1 MMDWFITFLPQIFVV
16 LGLVLVLLELLL
28 GIEASF
34 DMVLIGSIL
43 IISGF
48 FGILTGSLPLMLILA
63 SVLSVLY
70 IFIGRR
76 KIRQRITVTTSH
88 TNIDRVVGSTGTV
101 VKQISP
107 DTAGIVR
114 LNDEQWRAAA
124 SEVLYENDVVTV
136 EGIEGVTVVVRKLA
150 K

>member
-1 MMDWFITFLPQIFVV
+1 MMDWFITYLPQIFVV
-16 LGLVLVLLELLL
+16 LGLILVLLELLL

-48 FGILTGSLPLMLILA
+48 FGILIGSVPLMLILA

-70 IFIGRR
+70 ILVGRR

-88 TNIDRVVGSTGTV
+88 TNIDRIVGATGTV

-107 DTAGIVR
+107 ETAGIVR

-124 SEVLYENDVVTV
+124 NEVLYENDVVTV